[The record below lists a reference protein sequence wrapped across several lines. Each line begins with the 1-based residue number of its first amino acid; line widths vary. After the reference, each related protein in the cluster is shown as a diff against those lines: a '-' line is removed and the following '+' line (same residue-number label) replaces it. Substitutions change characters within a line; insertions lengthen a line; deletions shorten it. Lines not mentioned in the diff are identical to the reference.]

1 MGKMKKIRLCIG
13 ILAFALMM
21 PMSGCSVSISFG
33 TNKDTEAEKETE
45 EKTANITNTIQRILF
60 SSIDIPSK
68 ISATTTN
75 IFL

>member
-21 PMSGCSVSISFG
+21 PMSGCSVSISLG

-45 EKTANITNTIQRILF
+45 EKTEKNMESET
-60 SSIDIPSK
+60 K
-68 ISATTTN
+68 
-75 IFL
+75 